1 MDGLPERVEREVEL
15 AAPPDEVWHAVT
27 DADSLGEWLDAEVE
41 LDVRPGGAGTFRFPD
56 GEVRR
61 AMVREVDEGE
71 RLSFT
76 WWPVTGPGVG
86 RTSTVSFEIVPAG
99 GGSRLRLVETASAR
113 TRLLAISGSSSPARA
128 PAASAGRGD
137 VVATAA

>member
-1 MDGLPERVEREVEL
+1 MDGPSERVERQVEL
-15 AAPPDEVWHAVT
+15 PAPPDEVWHAVT
-27 DADSLGEWLDAEVE
+27 DAGALGDWLDADVE
-41 LDVRPGGAGTFRFPD
+41 LEVRPGGAGTFRFPD

-86 RTSTVSFEIVPAG
+86 RTSTVSFEIEPHD
-99 GGSRLRLVETASAR
+99 GGSRLRLVETMSTR
-113 TRLLAISGSSSPARA
+113 TRVLGIAWSPSPARA
-128 PAASAGRGD
+128 P
-137 VVATAA
+137 VATVGKAAVPTIAA